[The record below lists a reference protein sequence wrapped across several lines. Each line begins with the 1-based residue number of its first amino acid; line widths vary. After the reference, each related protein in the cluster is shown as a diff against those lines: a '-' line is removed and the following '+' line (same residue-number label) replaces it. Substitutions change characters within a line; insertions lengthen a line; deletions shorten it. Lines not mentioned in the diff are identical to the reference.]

1 MKKTYLKPERTITV
15 TSFNGLVLLAG
26 SAKGSIKFNDD
37 DTGTGSIEVQ
47 NANAG
52 GAAMSRSSSVWDDEF

>member
-15 TSFNGLVLLAG
+15 TSFKRLVLLAG
-26 SAKGSIKFNDD
+26 SAKGINFDD
-37 DTGTGSIEVQ
+37 NGKGSIVVQ
-47 NANAG
+47 QEDAT